1 MKSNFEQETIF
12 IALSNVKS
20 LEILTCN
27 VIWAALGIDKNI
39 CFHFTIGIMEKS
51 IEFIL
56 GHKRLWLFMVIH
68 QVVHQRKEENQK
80 QGKKQLMLMSLYYE
94 NIG

>member
-39 CFHFTIGIMEKS
+39 S
-51 IEFIL
+51 VFIL
-56 GHKRLWLFMVIH
+56 
-68 QVVHQRKEENQK
+68 Q
-80 QGKKQLMLMSLYYE
+80 
-94 NIG
+94 

>member
-27 VIWAALGIDKNI
+27 VIWAALGIDK
-39 CFHFTIGIMEKS
+39 KS
-51 IEFIL
+51 
-56 GHKRLWLFMVIH
+56 LFSFYNRNH
-68 QVVHQRKEENQK
+68 
-80 QGKKQLMLMSLYYE
+80 GKIY
-94 NIG
+94 

>member
-1 MKSNFEQETIF
+1 
-12 IALSNVKS
+12 
-20 LEILTCN
+20 
-27 VIWAALGIDKNI
+27 
-39 CFHFTIGIMEKS
+39 MEKS

-80 QGKKQLMLMSLYYE
+80 QGKKQLMFMSLYYE